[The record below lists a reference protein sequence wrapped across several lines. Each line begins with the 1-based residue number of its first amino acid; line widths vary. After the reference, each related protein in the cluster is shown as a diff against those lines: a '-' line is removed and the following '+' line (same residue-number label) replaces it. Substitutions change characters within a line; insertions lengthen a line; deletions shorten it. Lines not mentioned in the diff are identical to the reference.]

1 MLKSS
6 GRKEFVSCV
15 EGLGVGG
22 AEGLNWAKW
31 SSELQEWPSAG
42 PAEVH
47 TSVHE
52 RMWGDE
58 SPLVRYCSTFLWN
71 WHIPSF
77 QLLAYPI
84 EPVAIVL
91 KLEAVYSSGVSEQAC
106 TTWFETPKNNHNL
119 NHRHVKFVF
128 LRNYCHVCECHNS
141 ERKWLLVQAV
151 MKAHVGVSVSVAALI
166 LNPSTR
172 WRWVVIVMDCH
183 GLVTFLHGKT
193 PLVANDWEG
202 GKVLLPVWMLWR
214 KEQSLPPASIW
225 TMILTSSLLHS
236 FIPFEL

>member
-1 MLKSS
+1 LWKDWVILM
-6 GRKEFVSCV
+6 
-15 EGLGVGG
+15 GVGCG
-22 AEGLNWAKW
+22 GL
-31 SSELQEWPSAG
+31 ELSQVEFRAPRVAICRASRGTYEYAWTDVRRW
-42 PAEVH
+42 E
-47 TSVHE
+47 SVGQILFNLFMKLTH
-52 RMWGDE
+52 
-58 SPLVRYCSTFLWN
+58 SFL
-71 WHIPSF
+71 PSF

-91 KLEAVYSSGVSEQAC
+91 KMEAVYSSGVSEQAC

-141 ERKWLLVQAV
+141 ESKCLLVQAV
-151 MKAHVGVSVSVAALI
+151 MKAHVGASVSVAALI
-166 LNPSTR
+166 VNRSTR

-193 PLVANDWEG
+193 PLVAIDWEG

-214 KEQSLPPASIW
+214 REESLPPASN
-225 TMILTSSLLHS
+225 LTVVQ
-236 FIPFEL
+236 PVA